1 MFSLF
6 KYDKVNCNFVCG
18 DPNPCQ
24 DRPTTVSTKNYNSL
38 FLQPFI
44 QDFKDNKEVYEIC
57 ITIKPQLLNVDL
69 RERIWRYKGTGH
81 QGYGRP
87 HHIIYDMIKTKITNF
102 LKKFKLKNTKIL
114 LITEYSETKRLHFHG
129 CITKPFSPE
138 MCDILSR
145 LLTKYIGRTLIKD
158 VNHINY
164 FTYMT
169 KDVHKD
175 YGNVPTCMTFN
186 I

>member
-6 KYDKVNCNFVCG
+6 KFDNVNCKFVCG
-18 DPNPCQ
+18 DPTPCP
-24 DRPTTVSTKNYNSL
+24 DRRPNAVNNNYDSR

-57 ITIKPQLLNVDL
+57 ITIKPQLLNIDL
-69 RERIWRYKGTGH
+69 RNKIWRTKGTGYD
-81 QGYGRP
+81 GYGKS
-87 HHIIYDMIKTKITNF
+87 HLDIYNMINTKIINF
-102 LKKFKLKNTKIL
+102 LKKFKLKSTKIL
-114 LITEYSETKRLHFHG
+114 LVSEYSETKRLHFHG

-145 LLTKYIGRTLIKD
+145 LLTKYIGRTVIKD
-158 VNHINY
+158 VRHINY

-169 KDVHKD
+169 KDVHKE
-175 YGNVPTCMTFN
+175 YSIPTCMVFN